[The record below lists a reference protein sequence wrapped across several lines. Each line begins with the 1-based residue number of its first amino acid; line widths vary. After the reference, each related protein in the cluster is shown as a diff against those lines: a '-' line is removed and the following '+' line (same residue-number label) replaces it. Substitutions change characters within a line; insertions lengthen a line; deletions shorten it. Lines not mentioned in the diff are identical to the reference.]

1 MLMTNDTDLY
11 NDFNGY
17 NAYPLKEAE
26 KIIRSRFG
34 ERIETLIAK
43 IHECVNKA
51 KGKGKLKLLSEVEKV
66 RRRITRMKKVID
78 ERDLVYVAPYLK
90 DKITRVDEEKLKSV
104 DYRVAELIS
113 MSEEIVEEITCGETD
128 VHILD
133 KFKQISDYFREMENK
148 CHERSLLLKKDVK
161 RSP

>member
-1 MLMTNDTDLY
+1 MANDTDLY
-11 NDFNGY
+11 NNFNGY

-26 KIIRSRFG
+26 KIIRARFG
-34 ERIETLIAK
+34 ERIEALIAK

-51 KGKGKLKLLSEVEKV
+51 KGEGRLKLLSEVEKV

-78 ERDLVYVAPYLK
+78 ERDLVFVAPYLK
-90 DKITRVDEEKLKSV
+90 DKITSVDEEKLKSV

-113 MSEEIVEEITCGETD
+113 MSEKIVEDITCGETD

-133 KFKQISDYFREMENK
+133 KFKQISDYFREMENR

>member
-1 MLMTNDTDLY
+1 MVNERDLY
-11 NDFNGY
+11 SNFNGY

-34 ERIETLIAK
+34 ERIEALSAK

-51 KGKGKLKLLSEVEKV
+51 RGEGKLKLLSEVEKV
-66 RRRITRMKKVID
+66 RRRIMRMKKMID
-78 ERDLVYVAPYLK
+78 ERDLVFVAPYLK

-113 MSEEIVEEITCGETD
+113 MSENTIEEISCGETD

-133 KFKQISDYFREMENK
+133 KFKQISDYFREMENR
-148 CHERSLLLKKDVK
+148 CHERSLLLKRDIK
-161 RSP
+161 RTP